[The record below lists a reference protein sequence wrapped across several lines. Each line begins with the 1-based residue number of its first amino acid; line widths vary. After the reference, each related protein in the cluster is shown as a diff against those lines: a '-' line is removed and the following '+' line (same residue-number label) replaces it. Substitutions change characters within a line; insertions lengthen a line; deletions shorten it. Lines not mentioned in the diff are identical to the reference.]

1 MGFAF
6 AMGSCVPYSV
16 SLLNDLTMPNERG
29 IAQSLF
35 ASGMYLG
42 AGLSS
47 FTVLMDEK
55 YGWRWDIR
63 IISFICWA
71 MVLPMFFVPEPVRNQ
86 TN

>member
-47 FTVLMDEK
+47 LTVLLDEK
-55 YGWRWDIR
+55 YGWR
-63 IISFICWA
+63 
-71 MVLPMFFVPEPVRNQ
+71 
-86 TN
+86 